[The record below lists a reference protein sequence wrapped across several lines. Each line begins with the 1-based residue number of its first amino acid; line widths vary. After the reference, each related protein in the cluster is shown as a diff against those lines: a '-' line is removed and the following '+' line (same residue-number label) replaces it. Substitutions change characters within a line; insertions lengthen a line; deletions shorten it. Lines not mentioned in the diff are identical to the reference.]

1 MSQSRTVFRSHALT
15 VSTYEDLHEHALSFA
30 AGRYN
35 LLVLLG
41 NPGLG
46 KSQALRHSLGNRRH
60 VYLDNHASAFALYQ
74 LIHDH
79 RNELLVIDDL
89 DGLYADRGMVR
100 LIKALCNTDTIKTLR
115 WHSRHPDIGWDPGKI
130 HPEFQTRSAVCLIA
144 NEWKTLNANIAAIE
158 DRGIVIDFRPN
169 AGEVHVRAKAWFD
182 DAEVYDYIERH
193 LGLIARPSMR
203 HYVHGKCL
211 REAHP
216 DRWQLMLLELMG
228 VDPRIRVLATLLDD
242 ARYRSQE
249 ERATAFESMGLGD
262 RSTYYRWKK
271 KLETAT

>member
-1 MSQSRTVFRSHALT
+1 MSQSRTVFGSHALA
-15 VSTYEDLHEHALSFA
+15 VITYDELHEHALCFA
-30 AGRYN
+30 ADKYN

-41 NPGLG
+41 SPGLG

-60 VYLDNHASAFALYQ
+60 LYLDNHASAFSLYQ
-74 LIHDH
+74 LLHDH
-79 RNELLVIDDL
+79 RDELLVIDDL
-89 DGLYADRGMVR
+89 DGLYANRAMVR
-100 LIKALCNTDTIKTLR
+100 LIKALCNTDAVKTLR

-130 HPEFQTRSAVCLIA
+130 RPEFQIRSRVCLIA

-158 DRGIVIDFRPN
+158 DRGIMIDFKPS
-169 AGEVHVRAKAWFD
+169 AGEVHMRAKAWFD
-182 DAEVYDYIERH
+182 APEVYDYIERH

-216 DRWQLMLLELMG
+216 DHWQPMLLELMG
-228 VDPRIRVLATLLDD
+228 VDPRMRTLATLLDD
-242 ARYRSQE
+242 ARYQTQE
-249 ERATAFESMGLGD
+249 ERAAAFVSMGLGD

-271 KLETAT
+271 KLEAAT

>member
-1 MSQSRTVFRSHALT
+1 MSQSRTVFRSHALA
-15 VSTYEDLHEHALSFA
+15 VSTYDDLHEHALSFA

-35 LLVLLG
+35 LLILLG
-41 NPGLG
+41 DPGLG

-60 VYLDNHASAFALYQ
+60 VYLDNHASAFGLYQ
-74 LIHDH
+74 LLH
-79 RNELLVIDDL
+79 RHRDEMVVIDDL

-100 LIKALCNTDTIKTLR
+100 LIKALCNTDPVKTLR
-115 WHSRHPDIGWDPGKI
+115 WHSRHPDIGCEPGKV
-130 HPEFQTRSAVCLIA
+130 PAEFQTRSQVCLIA

-169 AGEVHVRAKAWFD
+169 AGEVHVRTRGWFD
-182 DAEVYDYIERH
+182 DPVVYDYIERH

-203 HYVHGKCL
+203 HYVHGRCL

-216 DRWQLMLLELMG
+216 NRWQSMLLELMG
-228 VDPRIRVLATLLDD
+228 VDPRVRVLATLLDD
-242 ARYRSQE
+242 ARYRTQE
-249 ERATAFESMGLGD
+249 ERAVAFESMGLGD

-271 KLETAT
+271 KLEAAT